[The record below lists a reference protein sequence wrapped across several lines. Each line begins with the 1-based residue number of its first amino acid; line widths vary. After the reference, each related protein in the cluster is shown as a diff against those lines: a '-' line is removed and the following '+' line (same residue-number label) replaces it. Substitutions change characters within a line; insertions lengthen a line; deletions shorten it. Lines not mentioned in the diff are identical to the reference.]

1 MTKYKFVE
9 ALDDK
14 LFDDSTIYVFKFR
27 AIDAE
32 ENVEITFTSNNSNC
46 LFDVLRITSVLM
58 GEEISEVSTDDF
70 FSIAAGYTEIEGEFL
85 LDDCAHLRKI

>member
-1 MTKYKFVE
+1 MIKYEFVE

-27 AIDAE
+27 AIASQDS
-32 ENVEITFTSNNSNC
+32 VEIKFTSNDSNC
-46 LFDVLRITSVLM
+46 LFDVLRITSLLM

-85 LDDCAHLRKI
+85 LDDDGQLLKI